1 MPHKSNSPASTI
13 PPTLSP
19 DPLGGK
25 IIDAGLARNT
35 FFLNSNQTLSMPA
48 DFQLPAP
55 WNLPSR
61 LFQYPIEVHP
71 PTNDYPRQIGL
82 LHPFLA
88 DHPFVKYVESI
99 LGVPISRDPAR
110 NQWGY
115 SSARTAQWW
124 HAVDLIIEGCWESL
138 LDTERFTT
146 PANIFRSIIFGLRYS
161 SQQDDRRR
169 NGYLALRDARTMM
182 SFLGATE
189 PSDRTTIVRTLCA
202 PTLNS
207 TDRKTEHW
215 PVNTGGTCAEDNAWA
230 VIIGLEDGWLAYDR
244 AGFLEWSDSGRARY
258 AAPDGSSYADAD
270 GQMAFGF

>member
-1 MPHKSNSPASTI
+1 MARTFKPAAPAPTPR
-13 PPTLSP
+13 PP
-19 DPLGGK
+19 DHLGDQL
-25 IIDAGLARNT
+25 IDAGFARNT
-35 FFLNSNQTLSMPA
+35 YLLDTNHALSIPA
-48 DFQLPAP
+48 DFSLPAP
-55 WNLPSR
+55 WDLPSR

-71 PTNDYPRQIGL
+71 PTDDLPRQIGL
-82 LHPFLA
+82 RHPFLA
-88 DHPFVKYVESI
+88 DHPFVKHVESVLAVAI
-99 LGVPISRDPAR
+99 PRDPVR

-124 HAVDLIIEGCWESL
+124 HAVDLISEGHWHGL
-138 LDTERFTT
+138 IDTAQFTT

-161 SQQDDRRR
+161 SQQDDRSR

-258 AAPDGSSYADAD
+258 AAPDGSSYAEAD